1 MSLFN
6 QDFGRMR
13 PGTSS
18 CSSSCS
24 LNYILG
30 LSVQRVEEQTEELP
44 ENARHNNIKRS
55 VFEAPEERGDAVEIV
70 KVRPSDTERQ
80 RFTTLRG

>member
-1 MSLFN
+1 MEEWDRVSHHALN
-6 QDFGRMR
+6 
-13 PGTSS
+13 T
-18 CSSSCS
+18 CS
-24 LNYILG
+24 LNYNLG

>member
-1 MSLFN
+1 MEEWDRVPHHALN
-6 QDFGRMR
+6 
-13 PGTSS
+13 T
-18 CSSSCS
+18 CS

-30 LSVQRVEEQTEELP
+30 LCVQRVEEQTEELP

-80 RFTTLRG
+80 RFTTALRG

>member
-1 MSLFN
+1 M
-6 QDFGRMR
+6 
-13 PGTSS
+13 
-18 CSSSCS
+18 
-24 LNYILG
+24 
-30 LSVQRVEEQTEELP
+30 QRVEEQTEELP